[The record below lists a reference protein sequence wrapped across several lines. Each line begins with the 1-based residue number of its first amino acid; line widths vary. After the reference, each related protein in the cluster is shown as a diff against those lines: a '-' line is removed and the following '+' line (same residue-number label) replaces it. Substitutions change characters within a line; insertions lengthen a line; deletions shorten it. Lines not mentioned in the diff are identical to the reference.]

1 MPAPRLS
8 RPCALAAR
16 VAWSL
21 PTTGRWPAA
30 PRSGDIRLRV
40 GVHFVR
46 RRTRIEVAAGLAGAQ
61 VVGAVEALEH
71 AEEILLDVAQ
81 VEEFLVELVVAAF
94 AEPHQP
100 VVLVR
105 QPLALDHQADRTFR
119 ALWRMR
125 HARRQQEGLAG
136 ADRDIAHAAVL
147 LDAQHHLALELVE
160 PLRTFLP
167 VVVGA
172 RIRAADHHDDEVAV
186 VDALVAH
193 RRPEQ
198 VAVLVDPLLE
208 IQRRGDHGGL
218 LVSGLRGR
226 PGSGPGPGR
235 TVRPAPVR
243 CPRPGPGRAR
253 GRRAGY
259 RP

>member
-1 MPAPRLS
+1 
-8 RPCALAAR
+8 
-16 VAWSL
+16 
-21 PTTGRWPAA
+21 
-30 PRSGDIRLRV
+30 
-40 GVHFVR
+40 
-46 RRTRIEVAAGLAGAQ
+46 
-61 VVGAVEALEH
+61 
-71 AEEILLDVAQ
+71 
-81 VEEFLVELVVAAF
+81 
-94 AEPHQP
+94 
-100 VVLVR
+100 
-105 QPLALDHQADRTFR
+105 
-119 ALWRMR
+119 
-125 HARRQQEGLAG
+125 
-136 ADRDIAHAAVL
+136 
-147 LDAQHHLALELVE
+147 HHLALELVE

-235 TVRPAPVR
+235 TVRPVPVR

-259 RP
+259 RPSRRRAASARPTRRRARWWSRTRWRPARARSVRTGGRGAARVRRSRPAARCAGWPRP